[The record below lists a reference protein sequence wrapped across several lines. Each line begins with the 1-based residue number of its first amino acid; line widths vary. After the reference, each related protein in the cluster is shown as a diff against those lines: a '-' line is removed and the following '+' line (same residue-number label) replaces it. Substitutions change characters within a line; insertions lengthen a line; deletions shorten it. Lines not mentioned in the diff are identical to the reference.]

1 MDKDAEEN
9 VRDSLSLTN
18 GDIVEVEI
26 YRYEA
31 TGVGKREFKINRFL

>member
-9 VRDSLSLTN
+9 VRDSN